1 MKLTTVN
8 ELDGITS
15 HQGYHAGYK
24 DEISRGDSHAE
35 NEMCATTTEGLRFG
49 ICSSSNKLTILRLY
63 VDITVS
69 CDIDT
74 KVKKLALKRMEKIH
88 NSGSDRKYEQA
99 MCRR

>member
-24 DEISRGDSHAE
+24 DEISRGDSHTE
-35 NEMCATTTEGLRFG
+35 NEMCATTTEGLRFE
-49 ICSSSNKLTILRLY
+49 ICSSSKKLTILWLF
-63 VDITVS
+63 VDITAS

-74 KVKKLALKRMEKIH
+74 KVETLSLKRKGKIH
-88 NSGSDRKYEQA
+88 NSGSDKKVRTI
-99 MCRR
+99 CDVS